1 MQISAVALQA
11 VTPSNSTEIFQEGL
25 QIPIL
30 KLYDRGKRNE
40 SLYQILAK
48 NVRIPE
54 VVMGDLGA
62 QLAACHSGEIGL
74 LALADRYGFEPL
86 VRLIDEVLDYTERRV
101 RSEIQSI
108 PDGRYEFADYID
120 DDGFGFGP
128 IKINVMVEVSGDSL
142 KADFT
147 GTSPQVR
154 SALNATM
161 SYTKS
166 AVYTALKCIVSEDI
180 PSNAG
185 FFRPITVDAPRA
197 SIVNPERPAARAA
210 RGLTGFRMVDA
221 ILGALHQAL
230 PDRVP
235 AAGDGGV
242 TMISFGGRLADGRP
256 FVFVDFSGG
265 GWGGR
270 PDRDGVDGTS
280 CIESNLSNVP
290 IEEIELSSAV
300 ARRAICLRP
309 RHWRCRKVAR
319 LSVHRSRIPLHR

>member
-1 MQISAVALQA
+1 
-11 VTPSNSTEIFQEGL
+11 
-25 QIPIL
+25 
-30 KLYDRGKRNE
+30 
-40 SLYQILAK
+40 
-48 NVRIPE
+48 
-54 VVMGDLGA
+54 
-62 QLAACHSGEIGL
+62 
-74 LALADRYGFEPL
+74 
-86 VRLIDEVLDYTERRV
+86 
-101 RSEIQSI
+101 
-108 PDGRYEFADYID
+108 
-120 DDGFGFGP
+120 
-128 IKINVMVEVSGDSL
+128 MVEVSGDSL

-290 IEEIELSSAV
+290 IEEIELNQPLRVEQYAFVPDTGGAGKWRGCLSIVREFRFTADEGVMHIRSDRGTQVSMVSPV
-300 ARRAICLRP
+300 ANPERDLRT
-309 RHWRCRKVAR
+309 R
-319 LSVHRSRIPLHR
+319 